1 MNFQKILVANR
12 GEVAVRVINACR
24 EMGIQ
29 TVAIYEPADRGSL
42 HMRLADES
50 VLLETGLG
58 YMDAEAVL
66 RIAIMKGVDA
76 VHPGYGFLAEQPEF
90 ARRCAQAGLTFIGT
104 GLDGAGEEEN
114 ERAICKL
121 RALWRA
127 REAGFPTVDF
137 SHYTFTPED
146 LEASCSENG
155 DVHGLPAGPLLAEA
169 ERLGYPVVVKS
180 CSGGRGR
187 GERLVWSPDRLLEGA
202 QRVQA
207 QTQSFSSD
215 RRVYLEKAIVPSYL
229 VGVQVV
235 ADRFGSLVHLGES
248 QSLVQHDNR
257 KIIEETPAPC
267 LCPEQRL
274 RIHAMA
280 LAIAGFLEFEGV
292 GKVEFLVD
300 EAGEFHFTEIK
311 TRLPLE
317 HPLFEMEYQVD
328 LVQEQIRIAAG
339 DRLRLRQEELAGRGW
354 AILCRVN
361 AEAPCRDFQPSPGHL
376 DYVRL
381 PGGPHVRIDT
391 YLDSGCNVPVQYD
404 PLVAKLIVWGENR
417 EACLG
422 RLRRAL
428 GEYKLL
434 GVTTNLG
441 LLQGI
446 LVSPQFL
453 DGNYASQFSSRA
465 CCIEGDCETRL
476 RDLAVAASLLYLR
489 NHQPVAPETPQ
500 RLLSGWRHDERK
512 LPQWKYGGLA
522 HAPAGRNH

>member
-1 MNFQKILVANR
+1 
-12 GEVAVRVINACR
+12 VAVRVINACR

-42 HMRLADES
+42 HMRLGDES

-58 YMDAEAVL
+58 YMDAEEVL
-66 RIAIMKGVDA
+66 RIAVQKGVDA
-76 VHPGYGFLAEQPEF
+76 VHPGYGFLAERPEF
-90 ARRCAQAGLTFIGT
+90 AGRCVQAGLTFIGT
-104 GLDGAGEEEN
+104 HLDEAGKKEQ
-114 ERAICKL
+114 ERAFCKL

-127 REAGFPTVDF
+127 CDAGFPTVDF
-137 SHYTFTPED
+137 SHCTFMPED
-146 LEASCSENG
+146 VEASYSENG
-155 DVHGLPAGPLLAEA
+155 GAQSLPAGPLQAEA
-169 ERLGYPVVVKS
+169 QRLGYPVVVKA

-187 GERLVWSPDRLLEGA
+187 GERLVWSPDKLVDATRS
-202 QRVQA
+202 VQA
-207 QTQSFSSD
+207 QALRFSSD
-215 RRVYLEKAIVPSYL
+215 KRVYLEKAIVPSYL

-235 ADRFGSLVHLGES
+235 ADRYGSRIHLGES
-248 QSLVQHDNR
+248 QSLVQRDNS

-274 RIHAMA
+274 RIQETA
-280 LAIAGFLEFEGV
+280 LAIAGFLGFEGV

-300 EAGEFHFTEIK
+300 DAGEFHFTEIK

-317 HPLFEMEYQVD
+317 HPLFEMQFQVD

-339 DRLRLRQEELAGRGW
+339 DPLSLRQKVVEERGW

-361 AEAPCRDFQPSPGHL
+361 AEAPCREFQPSPGHL
-376 DYVRL
+376 EYVRL

-391 YLDSGCNVPVQYD
+391 YVDSGCNVPVQYD
-404 PLVAKLIVWGENR
+404 PLVAKLTVWGENR

-428 GEYKLL
+428 GEYKLI

-441 LLQGI
+441 LLQRI
-446 LVSPQFL
+446 LVSPRFVE
-453 DGNYASQFSSRA
+453 GSYASQFSSRA
-465 CCIEGDCETRL
+465 CCSEGDCETHL

-489 NHQPVAPETPQ
+489 NHQPIAPEIPK

-512 LPQWKYGGLA
+512 LHQWKYGGLA